1 MDNKKVMALCKAGV
15 SFIFALRTV
24 CAELDPSIVSAELFY
39 GRIAAVTMYIS
50 DIRWTSNKNIVP
62 TISKSLVQRT
72 QNALF
77 SALNGYL

>member
-39 GRIAAVTMYIS
+39 GRIAAVTMYM
-50 DIRWTSNKNIVP
+50 DIWTRRRSP
-62 TISKSLVQRT
+62 RLRPCS
-72 QNALF
+72 
-77 SALNGYL
+77 